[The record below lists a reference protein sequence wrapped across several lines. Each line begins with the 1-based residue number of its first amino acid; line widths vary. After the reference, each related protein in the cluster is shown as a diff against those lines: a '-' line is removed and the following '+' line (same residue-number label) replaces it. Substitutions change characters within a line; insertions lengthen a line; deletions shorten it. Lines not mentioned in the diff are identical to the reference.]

1 MAEIKS
7 AIELAMEKTKGLVMD
22 DREKRSLALRE
33 LAAGMMTIY
42 RRYREGL
49 TGDDETRAQLDALEC
64 DSAQKRKIALGIL
77 TDEFEA
83 GDDVAGMAPLFTF
96 IGFVVDEKARRELL
110 AIQKECLGEL
120 ERIRGSIA
128 SRITEDL
135 AASGIKGDSVEPNVE
150 AWPMW
155 KEASSDVRR
164 AFKRQIEKWKEG
176 FS

>member
-7 AIELAMEKTKGLVMD
+7 AIELAMEKTKDLVMD
-22 DREKRSLALRE
+22 DREKRSLALKE

-49 TGDDETRAQLDALEC
+49 SGDDETKAQLDALEC
-64 DSAQKRKIALGIL
+64 DSAGKRKIALDIL

-83 GDDVAGMAPLFTF
+83 GDDVAEMAPLFSF

-135 AASGIKGDSVEPNVE
+135 AASGIKGDSVEPNIE
-150 AWPMW
+150 AWPVW

-164 AFKRQIEKWKEG
+164 AFRRQIDRWKEG
-176 FS
+176 LL